1 MYTWLT
7 RIERLYGSF
16 HDRFQ
21 DVFFKFASYLDLAL
35 SSDRVLG
42 VVILLT
48 ELKARHTP
56 IVIADGD
63 DFEFTMDAVGE
74 HWSLYGTCHHID
86 AMRPEVRE
94 MVQKTRRN
102 TPARRQEDNP
112 ASALPVHDRNP
123 FDTEGFM

>member
-1 MYTWLT
+1 MH
-7 RIERLYGSF
+7 F
-16 HDRFQ
+16 HLID
-21 DVFFKFASYLDLAL
+21 FKTYFLNSPHISTLAYLPTGCETGASD
-35 SSDRVLG
+35 LG